1 MYMNKERAF
10 LEELRVMVAR
20 EMRENIEEPKIN
32 DFISNMEEKFRDI
45 ESELNMLRDDKDIPS
60 MEFIKLSFVV
70 LDLIAG
76 LDNKLHNMVEKI

>member
-1 MYMNKERAF
+1 MNKERDF

-20 EMRENIEEPKIN
+20 GMRENIEEPKIN

-76 LDNKLHNMVEKI
+76 LSNKLRNMVEKI